1 MSTSESLI
9 AHLIELRSR
18 LMNVVIALLLVFI
31 GLFSWASDLYAMLAH
46 PLLAKLPQGGQ
57 MIATDVTTPFFV
69 PLKVTM
75 MAAFLITLPY
85 ILYQGWRFIAPGLYA
100 HEKKLVLPLIVASTL
115 LFFCGMAFAYFL
127 VFPVVFGFIIAS
139 APQGVA
145 VMTDIDKYLSFVL
158 GMFMAFGVTFQ
169 VPVVVVVLVRMGMVS
184 VEKLREI
191 RPYVFVGAFV
201 VGAIFTPPDVVSQIM
216 LAIPLWLL
224 YEAGTVSADG
234 QGQDCRRKT
243 IAQMPSC
250 NERAAMRLFHLVLL
264 FACISSSRLLPPAGR
279 AVLTGKLVASPLR
292 ISCRD
297 HWRRYHGFQR
307 SVPVVDGLIVYR
319 NQDIAGLDAGTFRR
333 AVADDF
339 GDQHPWCPV

>member
-1 MSTSESLI
+1 MSNTESLI

-18 LMNVVIALLLVFI
+18 LMNSAIFILVAFI
-31 GLFSWASDLYAMLAH
+31 CLFPWASDLYGLLAH

-75 MAAFLITLPY
+75 MAAFLIALPY
-85 ILYQGWRFIAPGLYA
+85 VLFQGWRFVAPGLYA

-115 LFFCGMAFAYFL
+115 LFFCGMAFAYFV
-127 VFPVVFGFIIAS
+127 VFPVVFGFIVSS
-139 APQGVA
+139 APHGVA

-169 VPVVVVVLVRMGMVS
+169 VPVVVVVLVRMGVVS
-184 VEKLREI
+184 VAKLREI

-224 YEAGTVSADG
+224 YESGILVSVWVTPKQTTTPEA
-234 QGQDCRRKT
+234 
-243 IAQMPSC
+243 
-250 NERAAMRLFHLVLL
+250 
-264 FACISSSRLLPPAGR
+264 
-279 AVLTGKLVASPLR
+279 
-292 ISCRD
+292 
-297 HWRRYHGFQR
+297 
-307 SVPVVDGLIVYR
+307 
-319 NQDIAGLDAGTFRR
+319 
-333 AVADDF
+333 
-339 GDQHPWCPV
+339 